1 MKKSTKGVV
10 AAAAAGVLLLGGA
23 GSLAFWSATDTVAGT
38 GVTSGELKLSD
49 DPTCT
54 GWQFDGSETTADK
67 AYDPA
72 TDTIVPG
79 DVLTQ
84 SCDYTITAK
93 GEHLRATLV
102 TSSDLSAGPLSDYLT
117 TPFPTLKYKTPGP
130 DSSAVAGDNVGEI
143 DETAD
148 GSVITAE
155 LQVAFNS
162 SAGNESQSDGVNL
175 LTGSTGDFTITFT
188 QVHD

>member
-1 MKKSTKGVV
+1 MKKSTKGAL
-10 AAAAAGVLLLGGA
+10 AAAAAGTLLLGGA
-23 GSLAFWSATDTVAGT
+23 GSLAFWSATDTISGT
-38 GVTSGELKLSD
+38 GVTAGELKLSD

-67 AYDPA
+67 PYDPA

-84 SCDYTITAK
+84 SCDYTIIAK
-93 GEHLRATLV
+93 GEHLRATLE
-102 TSSDLSAGPLSDYLT
+102 TSSGLSASPLNDYLT
-117 TPFPTLKYKTPGP
+117 TPYPTLTYKTPGP
-130 DSSAVAGDNVGEI
+130 NSAALAGDNVGEI

-155 LQVAFNS
+155 LQVAFNP
-162 SAGNESQSDGVNL
+162 SAGNASQSDGVNQMI
-175 LTGSTGDFTITFT
+175 GSVGDFTITFN

>member
-1 MKKSTKGVV
+1 MKKSTKGAL

-23 GSLAFWSATDTVAGT
+23 GSLAYWSATDTVDSI
-38 GVTSGELKLSD
+38 GVTAGELKLSD
-49 DPTCT
+49 PTCT
-54 GWQFDGSETTADK
+54 GWLFDGSETTEDK
-67 AYDPA
+67 PYDPA

-84 SCDYTITAK
+84 SCDYTIIAK
-93 GEHLRATLV
+93 GEHLRAVLL
-102 TSSDLSAGPLSDYLT
+102 TSSGLSPGPLNDYLS
-117 TPFPTLKYKTPGP
+117 TPFPTLTYTTPGP
-130 DSSAVAGDNVGEI
+130 DSTATAGDAVGEI

-155 LQVAFNS
+155 LQVAFNP
-162 SAGNESQSDGVNL
+162 SAGNASQSDGLDL
-175 LTGSTGDFTITFT
+175 LTGSSGDFVITFS